1 MTKRDFAVVA
11 AAIAATTMSRNAR
24 KELVRRLSL
33 EFSEINPLFRA
44 DLFEQACQP

>member
-1 MTKRDFAVVA
+1 MSKRDFAMIA
-11 AAIAATTMSRNAR
+11 AAISATTMSKNAR

-33 EFSEINPLFRA
+33 QFSEANPLFRA